1 MTSAWQFLSN
11 ETATNG
17 TKFRGENDNLSTSS
31 DVLHKIANLVI
42 SRRHFAYDGEETEK
56 KKTKT
61 KTKNARVER
70 AEPLFLLTKY
80 VKLTFLCLAFLN
92 VILPPIL

>member
-31 DVLHKIANLVI
+31 DVLHKTANLVI

-56 KKTKT
+56 KN
-61 KTKNARVER
+61 KNKNENEKRTCR
-70 AEPLFLLTKY
+70 ACRAIVFTH
-80 VKLTFLCLAFLN
+80 
-92 VILPPIL
+92 

>member
-56 KKTKT
+56 KNKNE
-61 KTKNARVER
+61 NARVER